1 MKVHSASFLLHLSLL
16 CTHFSIIYIINNC
29 IISGKYSG
37 YDSRS
42 SHTRRAKRQKQGR
55 RAVFFFLLQRL
66 SSLLSSSRPAPQ
78 LSSFGHSSR
87 ARMRRQRKM
96 YPLID
101 SASYCMLLPS
111 LSLSTLDA
119 FKKLVLWLVLSPS
132 PSRCNE
138 G

>member
-1 MKVHSASFLLHLSLL
+1 
-16 CTHFSIIYIINNC
+16 
-29 IISGKYSG
+29 
-37 YDSRS
+37 
-42 SHTRRAKRQKQGR
+42 
-55 RAVFFFLLQRL
+55 
-66 SSLLSSSRPAPQ
+66 
-78 LSSFGHSSR
+78 
-87 ARMRRQRKM
+87 M